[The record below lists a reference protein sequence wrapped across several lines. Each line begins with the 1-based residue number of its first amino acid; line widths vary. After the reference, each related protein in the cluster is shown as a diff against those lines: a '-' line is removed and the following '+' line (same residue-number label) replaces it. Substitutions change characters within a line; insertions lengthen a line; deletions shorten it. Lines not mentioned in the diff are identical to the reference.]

1 MEQSPTRSVP
11 ESIYRAPRVLLTREG
26 VVYRTLRHAP
36 TFTSAAVA
44 HVRGDDVRILPPHER
59 PILALHMESL
69 TVDYRVCEHGV
80 A

>member
-1 MEQSPTRSVP
+1 MEQSPTQPVP
-11 ESIYRAPRVLLTREG
+11 ESRYRALCVLLTCEG

-36 TFTSAAVA
+36 TFTSAAAA

-59 PILALHMESL
+59 PILAPPMESL
-69 TVDYRVCEHGV
+69 TVNYCVYNRGV